1 VSRTV
6 EAGAVWEGVPADL
19 PARAAVRELPQAAGR
34 LPGCQV
40 QHTGENHQTCRV
52 GELLDAFQAVKS
64 NTQVRTTRLAV

>member
-1 VSRTV
+1 MFPTV

-52 GELLDAFQAVKS
+52 GEIVVFTIITIRNFCFTNFVQM
-64 NTQVRTTRLAV
+64 